1 MLFVVV
7 YARALDRCKQYSQEV
22 RVANAYYW
30 GFDFPYWYAIGQLQQ
45 ESNCRAE
52 ITAFDGGMGI
62 AQFMPA
68 TEAYIENKMKVPF
81 NPYNPKEA
89 IKANAY
95 YLRLLHKSNWDGS
108 LWLSYCFYNSGQGT
122 MTKEYKRA
130 GITDY
135 DKMKDVCQRKVLTL
149 KNGQKLNLCDVGYDY
164 PNKIYKYGNQ
174 YRIGTDKMRFW

>member
-1 MLFVVV
+1 
-7 YARALDRCKQYSQEV
+7 
-22 RVANAYYW
+22 
-30 GFDFPYWYAIGQLQQ
+30 
-45 ESNCRAE
+45 
-52 ITAFDGGMGI
+52 
-62 AQFMPA
+62 
-68 TEAYIENKMKVPF
+68 
-81 NPYNPKEA
+81 
-89 IKANAY
+89 
-95 YLRLLHKSNWDGS
+95 
-108 LWLSYCFYNSGQGT
+108 